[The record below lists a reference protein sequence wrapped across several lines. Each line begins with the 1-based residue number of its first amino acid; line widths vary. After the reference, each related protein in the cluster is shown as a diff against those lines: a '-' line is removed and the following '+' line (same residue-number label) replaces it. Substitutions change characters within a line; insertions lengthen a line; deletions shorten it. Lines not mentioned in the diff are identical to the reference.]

1 MFSFLNA
8 GFLLAAAAALIPLI
22 IHLFSKRKVKLIEF
36 SSLKHLK
43 AMQRRQ
49 VRRLKIRQL
58 LLLILRMLI
67 ILIVG
72 AVRVIDQK
80 PSATGIGS
88 FHHHAETRLDA
99 LLVSEGDIPEI
110 LPQQL
115 L

>member
-49 VRRLKIRQL
+49 VRRLKI
-58 LLLILRMLI
+58 
-67 ILIVG
+67 
-72 AVRVIDQK
+72 
-80 PSATGIGS
+80 
-88 FHHHAETRLDA
+88 
-99 LLVSEGDIPEI
+99 
-110 LPQQL
+110 
-115 L
+115 